1 MKKVIVK
8 ISEGLGNQLFMFA
21 NAYSFSKKMGYDLY
35 VDSKTAYKKLKIR
48 NFLLDN
54 LMIDLDLADEDD
66 IPNNFSKYT
75 IHKLSKKIDFL
86 RKKKKFLIEKK
97 FNEKIT
103 SFEDYTK
110 INYSNKIYIEGYFES
125 EKYFFDYKNDIINQ
139 YKVKNIKK
147 ETLSINPNLIKN
159 ENSVSIVIR
168 QHRFSEK
175 IKNKENI
182 QKSDIYVKNTI
193 EYIAKAVDYIKSKIN
208 NPKFYIFS
216 NDINNLGHAFNKDS
230 FTLVDHIH
238 NKAINDFYLSTLC
251 KHFIIGPSTFH
262 WWSAYL
268 GTNRSKICICPPEK
282 IKFSSNKDIFP
293 DSWIKLI

>member
-21 NAYSFSKKMGYDLY
+21 NAYSFSKKMGYILY
-35 VDSKTAYKKLKIR
+35 IDSKTAYKKLKIR

-54 LMIDLDLADEDD
+54 FMIDLNPAHVDD
-66 IPNNFSKYT
+66 IPDNFSKYAL
-75 IHKLSKKIDFL
+75 HKFSKKIDFL

-97 FNEKIT
+97 LNDKIT

-268 GTNRSKICICPPEK
+268 GTNKSKICICPPEK

>member
-1 MKKVIVK
+1 MKKAIVK

-21 NAYSFSKKMGYDLY
+21 NAYSFAKKMGYVLY
-35 VDSKTAYKKLKIR
+35 IDSKTAYKKLKIR

-54 LMIDLDLADEDD
+54 LMIDLNLAHVDD
-66 IPNNFSKYT
+66 IPDNFSKYA
-75 IHKLSKKIDFL
+75 IHKFSKKIDFL

-97 FNEKIT
+97 FNDKIT
-103 SFEDYTK
+103 SFEDYTN
-110 INYSNKIYIEGYFES
+110 IDYSNKVFIEGYFES
-125 EKYFFDYKNDIINQ
+125 EKYFVDYKSDIINQ
-139 YKVKNIKK
+139 YRVKNVKT

-175 IKNKENI
+175 IKNEVNI
-182 QKSDIYVKNTI
+182 KKSDIYVKNTI
-193 EYIAKAVDYIKSKIN
+193 EYILKAVDYIKSKIN

-216 NDINNLGHAFNKDS
+216 NDIKNLDYAFNKDS
-230 FTLVDHIH
+230 FTFIDHNH

-268 GTNRSKICICPPEK
+268 GSSKSKICICPPEK

-293 DSWIKLI
+293 DSWIKLF